1 MQQEDTSVP
10 WELEYILHKEKL
22 RELGACSLWK
32 RRFKVEQGLF
42 FAEIAAFNY
51 EREVIEMAE
60 DMTKGKEETVT
71 SCCTANSNQG
81 KMPKA
86 VHNNRLHR
94 RFPGDTQQNSRTE
107 GSLCQN

>member
-1 MQQEDTSVP
+1 MGTGVYPAQGEAQGAWGTQP
-10 WELEYILHKEKL
+10 LEEKV
-22 RELGACSLWK
+22 
-32 RRFKVEQGLF
+32 KVEQGLF

-107 GSLCQN
+107 GSLCQS

>member
-1 MQQEDTSVP
+1 MQP
-10 WELEYILHKEKL
+10 LEEKV
-22 RELGACSLWK
+22 
-32 RRFKVEQGLF
+32 KVEQGLL

-51 EREVIEMAE
+51 EREVTEMAE

-71 SCCTANSNQG
+71 SCCMAISNQG

-107 GSLCQN
+107 GSL